1 MGKTPRHHRTGHT
14 ARGMI
19 ALTIVLALL
28 VAPLVVLLTHGPATQ
43 AAAASMTAEM
53 ADDVGGHDHNHG
65 HTHGDGEHDRPGGPV
80 GGHNAADHDHPL
92 HALTCQPTN
101 APAPR
106 ADKGPGAFGDI
117 FRHLTFKGPMRPPR
131 SV

>member
-1 MGKTPRHHRTGHT
+1 MGEKPRHRGTWQA
-14 ARGMI
+14 ARGLV
-19 ALTIVLALL
+19 ALTVALALL
-28 VAPLVVLLTHGPATQ
+28 VAPLVVILTHGPVAQ
-43 AAAASMTAEM
+43 AAVALLTVEL
-53 ADDVGGHDHNHG
+53 ADEGAGHHHDHG
-65 HTHGDGEHDRPGGPV
+65 HTHGDREHDRPGGPV
-80 GGHNAADHDHPL
+80 GGHNTADHDHPL
-92 HALTCQPTN
+92 QALICQPTT